1 MAWLYLPGV
10 EDSNSDSPL
19 LSELITEQSP
29 TLKGNVRP
37 LRSWLRTWNAG
48 GWIRLL
54 SGMTLQPSQAMSLAH
69 SWIRSTLSQR
79 DSLASRGQSQ
89 AAKKEPMTSDGSGL
103 SYSDWFAR
111 YDPEASSWRTSQVSF
126 MEELNTFSET
136 WPRSGSVRNGKV
148 SERQTLA
155 RPIAG
160 SGSSSWPT
168 VRANDPEKR
177 GNISNDPRHGLP
189 AIAQHWATPVGHDH
203 KSEKSTLGRSLGREA
218 HQWQTPAAYLGKT
231 RNPDGHKGENLLMLP
246 GQAENWATPM
256 AADSAQGDIENEN
269 TKYVTTGTGRLR
281 KISNNGESGSLRLA
295 REVKHW
301 ATPTASDDEHKVTV
315 NSSQPGLV
323 GEVDHFNGR
332 PVHKAL
338 KVGGK
343 LSKSDQTSL
352 PRLNPKFVEWLMGW
366 PEGWVGLT
374 NSESSATE

>member
-48 GWIRLL
+48 GWIKHL

-69 SWIRSTLSQR
+69 SWIRSTLSQP
-79 DSLASRGQSQ
+79 DFPASPGAWQETEGEFLT
-89 AAKKEPMTSDGSGL
+89 KDGSGL
-103 SYSDWFAR
+103 TYSDWFAR
-111 YDPEASSWRTSQVSF
+111 YDPEASSWKTSQASF

-136 WPRSGSVRNGKV
+136 WPRSGSMRNGQV
-148 SERQTLA
+148 FEHQTLV

-160 SGSSSWPT
+160 SASLS
-168 VRANDPEKR
+168 
-177 GNISNDPRHGLP
+177 
-189 AIAQHWATPVGHDH
+189 WATPVGHDH

-218 HQWQTPAAYLGKT
+218 HQWQTPATFQGKT
-231 RNPDGHKGENLLMLP
+231 RNSDGHDPEKLLLLP
-246 GQAENWATPM
+246 GQAENWASPV
-256 AADSAQGDIENEN
+256 AADAAQGDIENEN

-281 KISNNGESGSLRLA
+281 KISNNGESGSLGLA

-301 ATPTASDDEHKVTV
+301 QTPSANEDAAGTINGNMQHMLSHQVQVAT
-315 NSSQPGLV
+315 GI
-323 GEVDHFNGR
+323 
-332 PVHKAL
+332 
-338 KVGGK
+338 
-343 LSKSDQTSL
+343 TSTNDTGQ
-352 PRLNPKFVEWLMGW
+352 RLNPLFVEWLMGW
-366 PEGWVGLT
+366 PEGWLVLT

>member
-37 LRSWLRTWNAG
+37 LRSWLRTWKEG
-48 GWIRLL
+48 GWIRHL
-54 SGMTLQPSQAMSLAH
+54 SGMTLQPSQAMPLAH
-69 SWIRSTLSQR
+69 SWIRSTLSQQ
-79 DSLASRGQSQ
+79 DSPASRGASQ
-89 AAKKEPMTSDGSGL
+89 ETEREPMTSDGSGL
-103 SYSDWFAR
+103 SSSDWFAR

-136 WPRSGSVRNGKV
+136 WPRSGSLRNGKV

-160 SGSSSWPT
+160 RGSLS
-168 VRANDPEKR
+168 
-177 GNISNDPRHGLP
+177 
-189 AIAQHWATPVGHDH
+189 WATPVGHDH

-218 HQWQTPAAYLGKT
+218 HQWQ
-231 RNPDGHKGENLLMLP
+231 
-246 GQAENWATPM
+246 AENWATPM

-269 TKYVTTGTGRLR
+269 TKYVTTRTGRLR
-281 KISNNGESGSLRLA
+281 KISNNGESGSLGLA

-301 ATPTASDDEHKVTV
+301 ATPDSNQSTYSGQGYGPNIREQAANWSTPMASDDGHKVTV
-315 NSSQPGLV
+315 NSNQSGLI
-323 GEVDHFNGR
+323 GEADRFTGHQVQQ
-332 PVHKAL
+332 AL
-338 KVGGK
+338 SGEK
-343 LSKSDQTSL
+343 SKSDTPNL

-374 NSESSATE
+374 NSASSATE

>member
-19 LSELITEQSP
+19 RSELITEQSP
-29 TLKGNVRP
+29 TLKGKQRP

-48 GWIRLL
+48 GWIKHL
-54 SGMTLQPSQAMSLAH
+54 SGMTLEPSQAMSLAH
-69 SWIRSTLSQR
+69 SWITSTLSQQ

-89 AAKKEPMTSDGSGL
+89 ETEREPMTSDGSGPSSL
-103 SYSDWFAR
+103 DWFAR

-136 WPRSGSVRNGKV
+136 WPRSGSLRNGQV
-148 SERQTLA
+148 SERQTLVHHTEE
-155 RPIAG
+155 
-160 SGSSSWPT
+160 SESSS
-168 VRANDPEKR
+168 
-177 GNISNDPRHGLP
+177 
-189 AIAQHWATPVGHDH
+189 
-203 KSEKSTLGRSLGREA
+203 
-218 HQWQTPAAYLGKT
+218 
-231 RNPDGHKGENLLMLP
+231 
-246 GQAENWATPM
+246 
-256 AADSAQGDIENEN
+256 
-269 TKYVTTGTGRLR
+269 
-281 KISNNGESGSLRLA
+281 
-295 REVKHW
+295 W

-315 NSSQPGLV
+315 NSLQPGLV
-323 GEVDHFNGR
+323 GEADRFSGR

>member
-19 LSELITEQSP
+19 RSELITEQSP

-69 SWIRSTLSQR
+69 SWITSTLSQR
-79 DSLASRGQSQ
+79 DSLASRGVPQESNSAQ
-89 AAKKEPMTSDGSGL
+89 LTNDGSGL
-103 SYSDWFAR
+103 SSLDWFAR

-126 MEELNTFSET
+126 LVDLNTYSET
-136 WPRSGSVRNGKV
+136 WPRSGSMRNGQV
-148 SERQTLA
+148 FERQTLV

-160 SGSSSWPT
+160 SESLSSQWTTIRAEEGSGYRSDGS
-168 VRANDPEKR
+168 AMLGGEAKN
-177 GNISNDPRHGLP
+177 
-189 AIAQHWATPVGHDH
+189 WATPVGHDH

-246 GQAENWATPM
+246 GQAENWATPTTQEIAHHDM
-256 AADSAQGDIENEN
+256 ELTETGRRASKDGTSSHSVNLEDSA
-269 TKYVTTGTGRLR
+269 RR
-281 KISNNGESGSLRLA
+281 
-295 REVKHW
+295 W
-301 ATPTASDDEHKVTV
+301 ATPTARDYKDGSNPSDKVPT
-315 NSSQPGLV
+315 NAQC
-323 GEVDHFNGR
+323 GR
-332 PVHKAL
+332 QAPRTPML
-338 KVGGK
+338 GN
-343 LSKSDQTSL
+343 KSMNNTSL
-352 PRLNPKFVEWLMGW
+352 RLNPKFVEWLMGW